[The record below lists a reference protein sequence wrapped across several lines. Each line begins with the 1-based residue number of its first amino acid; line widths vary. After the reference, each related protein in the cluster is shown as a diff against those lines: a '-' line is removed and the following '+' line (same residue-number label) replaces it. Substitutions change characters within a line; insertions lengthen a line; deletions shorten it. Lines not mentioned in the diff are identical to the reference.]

1 MKTSRKIG
9 LIAIPIII
17 LSVIFLSS
25 FLFQPFVNFQ
35 SENKLDDFITETIF
49 DVLSISPVI
58 GSPNASV
65 TIIAF
70 NDYQCLSCKSW
81 YENEYSEIFK
91 NLIKT
96 NKANLVFVDSIPAGV
111 DSILIS
117 QATFCA
123 NDQGKYSEYQ
133 EILFSSQKEIDS
145 WAKSE
150 QLKQFAVKLELDIN
164 AFEKCLDSNRHEN
177 KILSN
182 IEYTKNLGVEKIP
195 VFKIVNTEGKEHIIK
210 GGVTSEVFETIVIR
224 LQ

>member
-9 LIAIPIII
+9 LIAIPIIV
-17 LSVIFLSS
+17 LSVIFLSP
-25 FLFQPFVNFQ
+25 FLFQHLVNFQ
-35 SENKLDDFITETIF
+35 SENKLDDFVTKTIF
-49 DVLSISPVI
+49 DVSSISPVI

-70 NDYQCLSCKSW
+70 NDYQCPSCKFW
-81 YENEYSEIFK
+81 YENEYSEIFE

-111 DSILIS
+111 DSVLIS

-123 NDQGKYSEYQ
+123 NDQEKYSEYR

-150 QLKQFAVKLELDIN
+150 QLKQFAVKLELDVN
-164 AFEKCLDSNRHEN
+164 VFEKCLDSNQHKN
-177 KILSN
+177 KVLSN

-195 VFKIVNTEGKEHIIK
+195 AFKIVNTEGKEHIIK
-210 GGVTSEVFETIVIR
+210 GGVASEVFETIVTL